1 MIITRKNKEEK
12 RVIDIGDVV
21 EFYGDKDKCLFVVVY
36 NSYNV
41 KYPISLV
48 SLNNFHILNNC
59 SSIEVLRCNANIKL
73 VKKSE
78 EVEMIL

>member
-21 EFYGDKDKCLFVVVY
+21 EYYGGEDKSLAVVVH
-36 NSYNV
+36 NRHNE

-48 SLNNFHILNNC
+48 SLNDFHVFNNWC
-59 SSIEVLRCNANIKL
+59 NIDTLRCNANIKL